1 MSEHLQKSA
10 KKRPSRAQYGR
21 DGQRIEIRGRL
32 QKQVPNLAAKH
43 WRTIQAEEQA
53 VPKLLAIQSTIEESF
68 ESMRGLV

>member
-21 DGQRIEIRGRL
+21 DGQRIEIR
-32 QKQVPNLAAKH
+32 VPNLAAKH

-53 VPKLLAIQSTIEESF
+53 VPKSLATQSTIEESF
-68 ESMRGLV
+68 ESIRGLV